1 MNLRRLMC
9 IMAVMICILHPA
21 AVTADWK
28 NSGDLKV
35 AVLDLL
41 SRVESENIDVI
52 TLTEMLQADLAE
64 KQAFQVVERGMLSKI
79 LGEQKLGMM
88 GLTEREASK
97 IGALAGAQKI
107 ITGSVSKIGDR
118 YVLLVKGIDTGT
130 GVVELTDQ
138 ATARDVNGLVN
149 AIPLVAERIVRKA
162 KGEKVEI
169 SFSPPREEATV
180 LEERFIDN
188 RNGWSI
194 GDWDA
199 AAAAI
204 KDRQYVIAMKTQAP
218 LFYSKIDVALD
229 PGKNFSVEA
238 TVAKLSGD
246 NGESAYYGI
255 IFGKDFRNMY
265 EYSVHPNG
273 RYMIRRQTNGE
284 TSFVQASAVSA
295 HVNRGNTAN
304 TFKIVK
310 EGDTIQF
317 FLNGHAMNKDRAGS
331 LITNVNLVGYEVWR
345 TAGENMKIAGKDI
358 IVRQAE

>member
-1 MNLRRLMC
+1 MC

-149 AIPLVAERIVRKA
+149 AIPLVAERIVRETLT
-162 KGEKVEI
+162 G
-169 SFSPPREEATV
+169 
-180 LEERFIDN
+180 
-188 RNGWSI
+188 
-194 GDWDA
+194 
-199 AAAAI
+199 
-204 KDRQYVIAMKTQAP
+204 IA
-218 LFYSKIDVALD
+218 
-229 PGKNFSVEA
+229 
-238 TVAKLSGD
+238 
-246 NGESAYYGI
+246 
-255 IFGKDFRNMY
+255 
-265 EYSVHPNG
+265 
-273 RYMIRRQTNGE
+273 IRR
-284 TSFVQASAVSA
+284 
-295 HVNRGNTAN
+295 R
-304 TFKIVK
+304 
-310 EGDTIQF
+310 D
-317 FLNGHAMNKDRAGS
+317 AGS
-331 LITNVNLVGYEVWR
+331 
-345 TAGENMKIAGKDI
+345 
-358 IVRQAE
+358 Q